1 MSSFV
6 QSSFVPF
13 FDLLCGSKLDLNN
26 KSNLDARA
34 FQDSLL
40 LDLSRLFN
48 SRCDLTYDEYL
59 KSTENVLHYGIPSF
73 TDFSPISKK
82 DHIRLEILLNHAI
95 KLFEPRMTRVKVM
108 VSNEANDNKSVK
120 VEILSAVNFGNQM
133 LRFVPSYN
141 LNPNHS
147 EVVIKPEND

>member
-1 MSSFV
+1 M
-6 QSSFVPF
+6 
-13 FDLLCGSKLDLNN
+13 
-26 KSNLDARA
+26 
-34 FQDSLL
+34 
-40 LDLSRLFN
+40 
-48 SRCDLTYDEYL
+48 
-59 KSTENVLHYGIPSF
+59 HYGIPSF